1 MEQKKSKYD
10 TNPLDPEVGRR
21 TEDVW
26 GEGRPTGER
35 VAETEDM
42 TGATR
47 EISRTPQAAPREDV
61 NTEAP
66 TRRYDGSLKPNGHLY
81 SRAWTRCSRRS
92 PTRRDGACSTSCS
105 SRTGR
110 R

>member
-47 EISRTPQAAPREDV
+47 EISRTPQRRAARRRQHGSAY
-61 NTEAP
+61 AP
-66 TRRYDGSLKPNGHLY
+66 LRR
-81 SRAWTRCSRRS
+81 
-92 PTRRDGACSTSCS
+92 
-105 SRTGR
+105 
-110 R
+110 